1 MLFYYI
7 LYIYI
12 FTKFSNRSQMT
23 SKCGMNKKVTPE
35 EIAECAGHMATIDF
49 TQWQGHLYVLNPFRG
64 KFVFF
69 FSENHSS

>member
-35 EIAECAGHMATIDF
+35 EIAECAGHMATMDF
-49 TQWQGHLYVLNPFRG
+49 YGVR
-64 KFVFF
+64 
-69 FSENHSS
+69 